1 MEDGILRMA
10 VQGLTRPA
18 IALSRDPSWTFSAGF
33 YESSVDA
40 SFICFPLVWLF
51 LLLSQHNARA
61 VCSLRWLTLGRH
73 HQTTATCRP
82 LTSRRQ
88 HVYLVRII

>member
-1 MEDGILRMA
+1 MEDGILRMV
-10 VQGLTRPA
+10 VQGLLRPA
-18 IALSRDPSWTFSAGF
+18 IALSRDPSWTFSA
-33 YESSVDA
+33 ESSVDA
-40 SFICFPLVWLF
+40 SFVCFPLVWLF

-61 VCSLRWLTLGRH
+61 VCSLRWLTFGRH
-73 HQTTATCRP
+73 HQTTATCWP